1 MCYLLWVYEPCLG
14 AERSL
19 FGEGQLSTSAVRVF
33 WRARVQPSVTGEN
46 WTCPTL
52 PGCDGC
58 QILSQK
64 VAELEGS
71 IHVLHYI
78 KDGELLPDSMITV
91 GPGTPGTT
99 EGNVD
104 ATVPLFHPNSGL
116 SQPPASAGSQLAL
129 VRRSQPKNREWMLG
143 HFQVK
148 LLIRDLIIDN
158 KVDCLFITEKFA
170 SLGITII
177 FFTIE
182 LFFVNKWSF
191 VISQPLN
198 ISFLLITHLSSTK
211 ITQLLSKV
219 SLILWFECGCRFLL

>member
-14 AERSL
+14 AERSR

-78 KDGELLPDSMITV
+78 KDGELLPDSMITM

-158 KVDCLFITEKFA
+158 KVDCLFITETWLQSNA
-170 SLGITII
+170 SATLFEVCLPGYNYSFFYNRVVFCKQMII
-177 FFTIE
+177 CDFSTFEHI
-182 LFFVNKWSF
+182 FSA
-191 VISQPLN
+191 
-198 ISFLLITHLSSTK
+198 HHSS
-211 ITQLLSKV
+211 IIHQDNSV
-219 SLILWFECGCRFLL
+219 AV